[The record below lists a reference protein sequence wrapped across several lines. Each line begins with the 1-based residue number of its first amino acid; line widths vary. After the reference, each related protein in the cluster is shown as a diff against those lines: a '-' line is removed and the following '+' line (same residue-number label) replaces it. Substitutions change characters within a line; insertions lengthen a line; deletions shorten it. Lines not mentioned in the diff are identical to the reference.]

1 LGKKRTSDPGAGP
14 PTAAAVASEAGTK
27 AGAEPA
33 VLAEAPGGEDVVIE
47 TKGLT
52 KVFAD
57 FWGRPKVTAVADLS
71 LSILRGEVFGLLGP
85 NGSGKTTTMKMLLG
99 LLFPTAGE
107 ARVLGYP
114 PGSVRATRR
123 IGFLPEESYFYR
135 FLDAVETLDF
145 YGQLFRLP
153 RKVRTERTRA
163 LIELVGL
170 EGAARRSLREY
181 SKGMMRRVGLAQALI
196 NDPEVVFLDEPTS
209 GLDPIGNRE
218 IKDLIL
224 KLKAD
229 GKTVLLCSHLL
240 ADVEDVCDR
249 IAILHRGELTVT
261 GNMQELL
268 AQSDLTQV
276 VTRQLS
282 DGQLARLREV
292 VGDALISVEAPRTT
306 LEELFLRVIK
316 EQEGVGDPE
325 PRPAHLS

>member
-1 LGKKRTSDPGAGP
+1 MSDDKAPVRSGP
-14 PTAAAVASEAGTK
+14 AVK
-27 AGAEPA
+27 AEPEPA
-33 VLAEAPGGEDVVIE
+33 VLEEAPGGRDVVIE

-52 KVFAD
+52 KVFSD
-57 FWGRPKVTAVADLS
+57 FWGRPKVTAVNGLN
-71 LSILRGEVFGLLGP
+71 LSICRGEVFGLLGP
-85 NGSGKTTTMKMLLG
+85 NGSGKTTTIKMLLG

-114 PGSVRATRR
+114 PGSVKATKR

-153 RKVRTERTRA
+153 RKVRTERIRT
-163 LIELVGL
+163 LIGLVGL
-170 EGAARRSLREY
+170 ESAARRPLREY

-196 NDPEVVFLDEPTS
+196 NDPDVVFLDEPTS

-224 KLKAD
+224 ELKAD

-249 IAILHRGELTVT
+249 IAILYRGELTVT
-261 GNMQELL
+261 GYMRELL
-268 AQSDLTQV
+268 AQRDLTQV
-276 VTRQLS
+276 VTRRLS
-282 DGQLARLREV
+282 EGQLTRLREL
-292 VGDALISVEAPRTT
+292 VGDELISVEAPRTT

>member
-1 LGKKRTSDPGAGP
+1 MSDGNSPVGGGAE
-14 PTAAAVASEAGTK
+14 VK
-27 AGAEPA
+27 AGAREAGPA
-33 VLAEAPGGEDVVIE
+33 PAAPELPVLSEDVVIE
-47 TKGLT
+47 TRDLT

-57 FWGRPKVTAVADLS
+57 FWGRPKVTAVHKLN
-71 LSILRGEVFGLLGP
+71 LSIRRGEVFGLLGP
-85 NGSGKTTTMKMLLG
+85 NGSGKTTTVKMLLG
-99 LLFPTAGE
+99 LLFPTSGQ
-107 ARVLGYP
+107 ARVLGYR
-114 PGSVRATRR
+114 PGNVKATGR

-153 RKVRTERTRA
+153 RKVRAERIRT
-163 LIELVGL
+163 LIGLVGL
-170 EGAARRSLREY
+170 EGAARRPLREY

-196 NDPEVVFLDEPTS
+196 NDPDVVFLDEPTS

-224 KLKAD
+224 RLKAD

-249 IAILHRGELTVT
+249 IAILHRGELSVT
-261 GNMQELL
+261 GNMRDLL
-268 AQSDLTQV
+268 AQRDLTQV
-276 VTRQLS
+276 VTRRLS
-282 DGQLARLREV
+282 EGQLARLREV
-292 VGDALISVEAPRTT
+292 VGDDLISVEAPRTT